1 MSMRSFGRGGRC
13 KRLDVTRCSKY
24 QFISSQIK
32 QKDKAQAEVFSFS
45 REGEGGTVC
54 CARHACRVVAVGVL
68 HPVTP
73 CQITVHVCKQ
83 VDGVQTIHLGKLD
96 KNADMS
102 NAKSFAHD

>member
-1 MSMRSFGRGGRC
+1 M
-13 KRLDVTRCSKY
+13 TRCSKY